1 MTSTSAHRGC
11 ICQGLSAGCLAFAK
25 KGASRVWR
33 DARECDGNDG
43 IDGRRTVRAGLGA
56 LVDALIAGKR
66 GWAGDFSVNRT
77 LGEGPWPLVKKLD
90 STRCNKVTVLDSLAD
105 PRNRNGC
112 TGPLKEPRGQEKR
125 PTVPDRWICLVW
137 NPKSLM
143 YFGFS
148 SPVKMASEY
157 LLVISTANG
166 FARPVN
172 RLISSSI
179 LSRARKLTILGR
191 RK

>member
-43 IDGRRTVRAGLGA
+43 SDGRRTVRAGLGA

-77 LGEGPWPLVKKLD
+77 LGEGPWPLAKKLD

-112 TGPLKEPRGQEKR
+112 TGPLKEPTSGTREK
-125 PTVPDRWICLVW
+125 TD
-137 NPKSLM
+137 
-143 YFGFS
+143 G
-148 SPVKMASEY
+148 
-157 LLVISTANG
+157 
-166 FARPVN
+166 ARPLDMLGLESKKLDLLWLFLSRKNGIRVSASN
-172 RLISSSI
+172 LYGQWFRSSSQSSY
-179 LSRARKLTILGR
+179 L
-191 RK
+191 